1 MHRGGRRPKV
11 PASLANIDLDRVRRV
26 LFKHDGNVT
35 KAAKALKV
43 SSSDLRRLTWR
54 HPTLV
59 MDALERAHRMIDKA
73 EERLRE
79 ALYGDHPERSLRA
92 ATFILSHSRAAR
104 ERGWGRSSAG
114 LYDDPRPSVTIVARW
129 EGDPPGYQP
138 PLPAVPEARRVDADG
153 PADGRRH

>member
-1 MHRGGRRPKV
+1 
-11 PASLANIDLDRVRRV
+11 

-59 MDALERAHRMIDKA
+59 MDALEHAHRMIDKA

-79 ALYGDHPERSLRA
+79 ALYGAPTRSDR
-92 ATFILSHSRAAR
+92 
-104 ERGWGRSSAG
+104 
-114 LYDDPRPSVTIVARW
+114 
-129 EGDPPGYQP
+129 
-138 PLPAVPEARRVDADG
+138 
-153 PADGRRH
+153 